1 LLAPTHGF
9 FEQRPG
15 QGAKIRNQAV
25 TAGCDAKAQKGF
37 VNWAVFHGSTV
48 LTPTAEH
55 LRAHRGAFT
64 YGRHGSPTTRT
75 PRPLLGGDEGR
86 RPGRDFTKR
95 IFIRHLPLH
104 SGG

>member
-1 LLAPTHGF
+1 MGF
-9 FEQRPG
+9 SSNGPAKAQKFETRP
-15 QGAKIRNQAV
+15 V
-25 TAGCDAKAQKGF
+25 TAGCDAKARKGF

-55 LRAHRGAFT
+55 LRAHRGEFT
-64 YGRHGSPTTRT
+64 YGRHGSPTART
-75 PRPLLGGDEGR
+75 PRPRLGGDEGR

-95 IFIRHLPLH
+95 FVIRHLPLH